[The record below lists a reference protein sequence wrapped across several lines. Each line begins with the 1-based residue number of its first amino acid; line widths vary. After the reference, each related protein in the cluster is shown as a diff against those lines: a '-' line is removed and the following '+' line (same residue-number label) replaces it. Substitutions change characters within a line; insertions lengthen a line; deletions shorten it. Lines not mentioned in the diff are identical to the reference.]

1 MPRKEPQKP
10 LEIPVDLERAFSQD
24 PALKDIF
31 NLLSLSKRREYAE
44 HVGSAKREETRQQRL
59 EKVIPMIFEGI
70 GLSDKYRK

>member
-1 MPRKEPQKP
+1 
-10 LEIPVDLERAFSQD
+10 VDLERAFSQD